1 MGNGVNEQSL
11 RSFRLDESSIE
22 RLYIYIKS
30 RYTRKSIFVSTSNII
45 SFLPIANG
53 TKVYSISKRTIFPL
67 HVRETFEIPFQSLE
81 RPHQENQRA

>member
-22 RLYIYIKS
+22 RLYIYQISIYEKK
-30 RYTRKSIFVSTSNII
+30 RYMFVSTSII

-67 HVRETFEIPFQSLE
+67 HVRKTFEIPFQSLE